1 MGEIALLRDLGCYA
15 DFTMPSV
22 PSPTQGRV
30 INQVYWCTG
39 TPGRPKAFDRGIEAT
54 VGGGTQGDLLMITGP
69 LGLRY
74 SGRLVPRMEM
84 GEIAVNDPAHAI
96 PGEALAGSGSARRGR
111 HILEA
116 LHAWRS
122 RRQRRYTAWHSNE
135 AEWAAADIPV
145 AA

>member
-1 MGEIALLRDLGCYA
+1 MTGEIELLRDLGCYA

-54 VGGGTQGDLLMITGP
+54 SVAAQGDLLMITGP

-74 SGRLVPRMEM
+74 ADRLVPRMEM
-84 GEIAVNDPAHAI
+84 GEIAVKI
-96 PGEALAGSGSARRGR
+96 R
-111 HILEA
+111 
-116 LHAWRS
+116 
-122 RRQRRYTAWHSNE
+122 RRY
-135 AEWAAADIPV
+135 IG
-145 AA
+145 